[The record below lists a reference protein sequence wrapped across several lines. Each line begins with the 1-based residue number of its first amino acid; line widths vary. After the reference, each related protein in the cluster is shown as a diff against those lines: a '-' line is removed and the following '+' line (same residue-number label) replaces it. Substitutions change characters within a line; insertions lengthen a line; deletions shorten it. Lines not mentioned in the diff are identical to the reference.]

1 MLHSD
6 MYAVGYVLDPEYQS
20 PDNGQHSNVE
30 VMRGF
35 HNIVGKLL
43 PDFEDQV
50 KAIEQLAKYRNSE
63 GEFGHPFVKASA
75 KKLPG

>member
-6 MYAVGYVLDPEYQS
+6 MHAAGYVLDPKYPS

-35 HNIVGKLL
+35 HNIVEKLL
-43 PDFEDQV
+43 PDVEDQV
-50 KAIEQLAKYRNSE
+50 KAIE
-63 GEFGHPFVKASA
+63 
-75 KKLPG
+75 